1 MQRSILSYF
10 TQPVTAVAANTPT
23 SILHHKPTNKL
34 FIDDFITIPS
44 ATSIP
49 VPAAPTESTDT
60 PTKPYMDIFTD
71 GACFNNGRRGARAGM
86 GLYVKVNGADHTSV
100 SEALER
106 SEPQTNQRAEL
117 RALERALEFA
127 TEASDMTIRIF
138 TDSEYS
144 INCITKWAYDWRKN
158 NWCRANHK
166 VVQHQDV
173 IANANA
179 LWDAVKDRTT
189 IEHVKAHTNRHDW
202 KSIGNHKAD
211 QYAVASISN
220 KH

>member
-10 TQPVTAVAANTPT
+10 TLPASAEVASTPAAQ
-23 SILHHKPTNKL
+23 KPTNKI
-34 FIDDFITIPS
+34 FIDDFIS
-44 ATSIP
+44 SGSTSI
-49 VPAAPTESTDT
+49 STDI
-60 PTKPYMDIFTD
+60 PEKPYMDIFCD

-127 TEASDMTIRIF
+127 TEASGMTIRIF

-144 INCITKWAYDWRKN
+144 INCITKWAYEWRKN

-179 LWDAVKDRTT
+179 LWDTLKDRTV

-202 KSIGNHKAD
+202 KSLGNHKAD
-211 QYAVASISN
+211 QYAVASITN

>member
-10 TQPVTAVAANTPT
+10 TQPQPGPLPQTNP
-23 SILHHKPTNKL
+23 KPPPTNIL
-34 FIDDFITIPS
+34 RMDDFITTAS
-44 ATSIP
+44 Y
-49 VPAAPTESTDT
+49 PTAEPDITPPGAELDT
-60 PTKPYMDIFTD
+60 PYMDIFCD

-127 TEASDMTIRIF
+127 AEASDMTVRIF

-144 INCITKWAYDWRKN
+144 INCITKWAYDWREH

-166 VVQHQDV
+166 VVQHQD
-173 IANANA
+173 IISHANA
-179 LWDAVKDRTT
+179 LWDTVKDRTT
-189 IEHVKAHTNRHDW
+189 IEHVKAHTNRRDW
-202 KSIGNHKAD
+202 KSLGNAKAD
-211 QYAVASISN
+211 HYATASIS
-220 KH
+220 KGGR

>member
-10 TQPVTAVAANTPT
+10 TQPQPVVPP
-23 SILHHKPTNKL
+23 LHTNPKPEPTNIL
-34 FIDDFITIPS
+34 RMDDFITTTTTT
-44 ATSIP
+44 TSY
-49 VPAAPTESTDT
+49 PTAELEAEPDT
-60 PTKPYMDIFTD
+60 PTMDIFCD

-86 GLYVKVNGADHTSV
+86 GLYVKRNGADHTSV

-127 TEASDMTIRIF
+127 VEASDMTIRIF

-144 INCITKWAYDWRKN
+144 INCITKWAYEWREH

-166 VVQHQDV
+166 VVQHQD
-173 IANANA
+173 IISHANA
-179 LWDAVKDRTT
+179 LWDTVKDRTT
-189 IEHVKAHTNRHDW
+189 IEHVKAHTNRRDW
-202 KSIGNHKAD
+202 KSLGNAKAD
-211 QYAVASISN
+211 HYATASISA